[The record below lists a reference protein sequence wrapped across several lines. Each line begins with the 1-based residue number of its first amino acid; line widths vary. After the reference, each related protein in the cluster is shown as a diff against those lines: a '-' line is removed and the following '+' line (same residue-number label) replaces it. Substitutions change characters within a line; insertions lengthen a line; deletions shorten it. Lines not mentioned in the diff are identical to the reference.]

1 LSPSLKRFIEGSTI
15 RNCQKTPVTE
25 MLFSQRETDLR
36 PEEMRF
42 ILKLKRIL
50 LSRNRFEKKERTHT
64 WYF

>member
-1 LSPSLKRFIEGSTI
+1 
-15 RNCQKTPVTE
+15 

-50 LSRNRFEKKERTHT
+50 LSRNRFEKKEELTLGISSSLHQ
-64 WYF
+64 

>member
-1 LSPSLKRFIEGSTI
+1 
-15 RNCQKTPVTE
+15 

-36 PEEMRF
+36 PEEIRF

-50 LSRNRFEKKERTHT
+50 LSRNRFVKKERTHT